1 MSVKQAGI
9 ALIDPTH
16 TCGSNRTA
24 SYVITGYLV
33 AALFQNAY
41 FWSGDHAILMGE
53 GRDEIRRRH
62 AKAADMVL
70 TETRAAASTEDAHQ
84 MGSITRTGA
93 WMSAL
98 PSNVNGM
105 DLGAQ

>member
-41 FWSGDHAILMGE
+41 FWSGDHALLMGE

-62 AKAADMVL
+62 A
-70 TETRAAASTEDAHQ
+70 EDAE
-84 MGSITRTGA
+84 T
-93 WMSAL
+93 AL
-98 PSNVNGM
+98 GESE
-105 DLGAQ
+105 AATST